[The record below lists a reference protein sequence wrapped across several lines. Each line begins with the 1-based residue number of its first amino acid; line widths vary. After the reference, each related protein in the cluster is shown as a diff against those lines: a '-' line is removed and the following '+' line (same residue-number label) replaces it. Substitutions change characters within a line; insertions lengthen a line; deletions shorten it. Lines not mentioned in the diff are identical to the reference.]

1 MELKDR
7 IKKEE
12 AKLNRL
18 SLLQSKT
25 KLLERRQ
32 DTRRKIEFGGL
43 VIKADLAFLP
53 KDILLGALIS
63 IKEQLDNEPASELLF
78 QSKGKAAFLIS
89 KETK

>member
-63 IKEQLDNEPASELLF
+63 IKEQLDNESASELLF